1 MPETAANSQPTVNGQ
16 SSYRNNQPSS
26 PTLVPG
32 AVVNAEVLP
41 RAERRRFSA
50 EYKRRILQ
58 EADQCRQPGQ
68 VGMLLRREGLYSS
81 HLSCWRQQRELG
93 ELGTLRPGKPA
104 ADPAVKVVARLE
116 REVTRLQ
123 GRLEQAEKI
132 IAVQKKLC
140 DLLGLPCE
148 NPLRAE
154 SK

>member
-1 MPETAANSQPTVNGQ
+1 MSQAVAKMEPTVAGQ
-16 SSYRNNQPSS
+16 SIQRKDQASS
-26 PTLVPG
+26 SALVPG
-32 AVVNAEVLP
+32 AVVSGEVLP

-68 VGMLLRREGLYSS
+68 VGRLLRREGLYSS
-81 HLSCWRQQRELG
+81 HLSCWRGQRESG

-116 REVTRLQ
+116 REVSRLQ
-123 GRLEQAEKI
+123 GRLDQAEKI

-148 NPLRAE
+148 DRLRAE

>member
-1 MPETAANSQPTVNGQ
+1 MLPAAANTQSTVNGH
-16 SSYRNNQPSS
+16 SSQRKDPPSS
-26 PTLVPG
+26 SALVPG
-32 AVVNAEVLP
+32 AAVNAEVLS

-58 EADQCRQPGQ
+58 EAEECRQPGQ
-68 VGMLLRREGLYSS
+68 IGMLLRREGLYSS

-93 ELGTLRPGKPA
+93 ELGRLRPGKPA
-104 ADPAVKVVARLE
+104 ADPAVKVVARLQ
-116 REVTRLQ
+116 REVTWLQ

-154 SK
+154 RK

>member
-1 MPETAANSQPTVNGQ
+1 MSQAAVNMPPIVNSQSIQRKG
-16 SSYRNNQPSS
+16 QPSS
-26 PTLVPG
+26 SALVAG
-32 AVVNAEVLP
+32 AVVSAEVLP
-41 RAERRRFSA
+41 RAERRRFST

-81 HLSCWRQQRELG
+81 HLSCWRQQRESG
-93 ELGTLRPGKPA
+93 ELGTLRPGKMA

>member
-1 MPETAANSQPTVNGQ
+1 MSQVAAKMEPTVSGQ
-16 SSYRNNQPSS
+16 SIQRKAQPSS
-26 PTLVPG
+26 SALVPG

-41 RAERRRFSA
+41 RAERRRFSS

-81 HLSCWRQQRELG
+81 HLSCWRGQRESG
-93 ELGTLRPGKPA
+93 ELGRLRPGKPA

-116 REVTRLQ
+116 REVSRLQ
-123 GRLEQAEKI
+123 ERLEKAEKI
-132 IAVQKKLC
+132 MVVQKKLC

-148 NPLRAE
+148 DPLKAD

>member
-1 MPETAANSQPTVNGQ
+1 MSQAAAKMEPTVTGQ
-16 SSYRNNQPSS
+16 SIQRKAPASS
-26 PTLVPG
+26 SALVPG
-32 AVVNAEVLP
+32 AVVSAEVLP

-50 EYKRRILQ
+50 EYKRCILQ
-58 EADQCRQPGQ
+58 EADQCRQAGE

-81 HLSCWRQQRELG
+81 HLSCWRGQRERG
-93 ELGTLRPGKPA
+93 DLGTLRPGKVA

>member
-1 MPETAANSQPTVNGQ
+1 MSRAAAKMEPTVAGQ
-16 SSYRNNQPSS
+16 SIQRKAQPSS
-26 PTLVPG
+26 SALVPG

-58 EADQCRQPGQ
+58 EADQCRQPGEI
-68 VGMLLRREGLYSS
+68 GMLLRREGLYSS
-81 HLSCWRQQRELG
+81 HLSCWRGQRASG
-93 ELGTLRPGKPA
+93 ELGSLRPGKPA

-116 REVTRLQ
+116 REVSRLQ
-123 GRLEQAEKI
+123 GRLEKAEKI
-132 IAVQKKLC
+132 IVVQKKLC

-148 NPLRAE
+148 DPLRAD

>member
-1 MPETAANSQPTVNGQ
+1 MSQSAASLQPAVHGQ
-16 SSYRNNQPSS
+16 SSHQKDQPSS
-26 PTLVPG
+26 SALVPG
-32 AVVNAEVLP
+32 AVVNGEVLP
-41 RAERRRFSA
+41 RAQRRRFSA

-104 ADPAVKVVARLE
+104 ADPAVKVVARLQ

-123 GRLEQAEKI
+123 GRLDQAEKI

-140 DLLGLPCE
+140 DLLGLPSE
-148 NPLRAE
+148 DRLRAD

>member
-1 MPETAANSQPTVNGQ
+1 MSQAAAKMEPTVAGQ
-16 SSYRNNQPSS
+16 SIQRKAQPSS
-26 PTLVPG
+26 SVLVAG

-81 HLSCWRQQRELG
+81 HLSCWRQQRESG
-93 ELGTLRPGKPA
+93 ELGRLRPGKPA
-104 ADPAVKVVARLE
+104 MDPAVLE
-116 REVTRLQ
+116 K
-123 GRLEQAEKI
+123 AEKI
-132 IAVQKKLC
+132 IVVQKKLC
-140 DLLGLPCE
+140 ALLGLPCE
-148 NPLRAE
+148 DPLKAD

>member
-1 MPETAANSQPTVNGQ
+1 MSPAAAQIAPTVADQ
-16 SSYRNNQPSS
+16 SIPRQAQPSS
-26 PTLVPG
+26 SALVPG
-32 AVVNAEVLP
+32 TVVNAEVLP

-58 EADQCRQPGQ
+58 EADQCCQPGQ

-81 HLSCWRQQRELG
+81 HLSCWRQQRESG
-93 ELGTLRPGKPA
+93 ERGRLRPGKSA

-116 REVTRLQ
+116 REVTRLP
-123 GRLEQAEKI
+123 GRLEPAEKI

>member
-1 MPETAANSQPTVNGQ
+1 MSQAAGKIAPSVADQ
-16 SSYRNNQPSS
+16 SIQRKAQPSS
-26 PTLVPG
+26 SALVPG
-32 AVVNAEVLP
+32 AVVNGEVLP

-68 VGMLLRREGLYSS
+68 LGMLLRREGLYSS
-81 HLSCWRQQRELG
+81 HLSCWRGQRESG
-93 ELGTLRPGKPA
+93 ELGRLRPGKVA
-104 ADPAVKVVARLE
+104 ADPAVKEVARLE

-148 NPLRAE
+148 NPLRVE

>member
-1 MPETAANSQPTVNGQ
+1 MEPTVAGQ
-16 SSYRNNQPSS
+16 SIQRKAQSS
-26 PTLVPG
+26 SSALVPG

-81 HLSCWRQQRELG
+81 HLSCWRGQRESG
-93 ELGTLRPGKPA
+93 ELGRLRPGKPA
-104 ADPAVKVVARLE
+104 ADPAVKEVARLQ

-123 GRLEQAEKI
+123 GRLEKAEKI
-132 IAVQKKLC
+132 IGVQKKLC

-148 NPLRAE
+148 DPLRAD

>member
-1 MPETAANSQPTVNGQ
+1 MSQSAASLQPTVNSQ
-16 SSYRNNQPSS
+16 SIQRTGQPSS
-26 PTLVPG
+26 SALVPG
-32 AVVNAEVLP
+32 AVVNGEVLP
-41 RAERRRFSA
+41 RAQRRRFSA

-58 EADQCRQPGQ
+58 EADQCHQPGQ
-68 VGMLLRREGLYSS
+68 IGMLLRREGLYSS

-93 ELGTLRPGKPA
+93 ELGRLRPGKPA

-116 REVTRLQ
+116 REVSRLQ
-123 GRLEQAEKI
+123 GRLDRAEKI

-148 NPLRAE
+148 DPLRAD

>member
-1 MPETAANSQPTVNGQ
+1 MSPTAANSQPTVNGQ
-16 SSYRNNQPSS
+16 SSQRKDQPSF
-26 PTLVPG
+26 PTLVAG

-41 RAERRRFSA
+41 RAQRRRFSA

-93 ELGTLRPGKPA
+93 ELGSLRPGKAA
-104 ADPAVKVVARLE
+104 ADPALKVVARLE

-123 GRLEQAEKI
+123 GRLEQPEKI

>member
-1 MPETAANSQPTVNGQ
+1 MSQAAANIPPTVNGQ
-16 SSYRNNQPSS
+16 SSQRKDQPSS
-26 PTLVPG
+26 SALVPG
-32 AVVNAEVLP
+32 AVVQAEVLP

-50 EYKRRILQ
+50 EYKLRILQ
-58 EADQCRQPGQ
+58 ETDQCRQPGQ

-81 HLSCWRQQRELG
+81 HLSCWRQQRESG
-93 ELGTLRPGKPA
+93 ELGRLRPGKVAAAPA
-104 ADPAVKVVARLE
+104 LKVVARLE

-154 SK
+154 SR

>member
-16 SSYRNNQPSS
+16 SIQRKEPPSS
-26 PTLVPG
+26 VALVSG
-32 AVVNAEVLP
+32 AVVEAEVLS
-41 RAERRRFSA
+41 RAQRRRFSA

-93 ELGTLRPGKPA
+93 ELGPLRPGKPA
-104 ADPAVKVVARLE
+104 VDPAVKEVVRLQ
-116 REVTRLQ
+116 RENTRLQ
-123 GRLEQAEKI
+123 GRLKQAETI

-148 NPLRAE
+148 DPPKADN
-154 SK
+154 K

>member
-1 MPETAANSQPTVNGQ
+1 MSQAAVNMQPIVNSQSIQ
-16 SSYRNNQPSS
+16 RKDQPSS
-26 PTLVPG
+26 SALVPG
-32 AVVNAEVLP
+32 AVVSAEVLP
-41 RAERRRFSA
+41 RAQRRRFSV

-81 HLSCWRQQRELG
+81 HLNCWRQQRESG
-93 ELGTLRPGKPA
+93 ELGRLRPGKVA

>member
-1 MPETAANSQPTVNGQ
+1 MSPAAANTQSTVNGH
-16 SSYRNNQPSS
+16 SSQRKAPPSTS
-26 PTLVPG
+26 ALVSG
-32 AVVNAEVLP
+32 AAVNAEVLS

-58 EADQCRQPGQ
+58 EADECRQPGQ
-68 VGMLLRREGLYSS
+68 IGMLLRREGLYSS

-93 ELGTLRPGKPA
+93 ELGRLRPGKPA
-104 ADPAVKVVARLE
+104 ADPTVKVVARLE
-116 REVTRLQ
+116 REVTWLQ

-154 SK
+154 RK